1 MATSCQSALPPDAKV
16 YLISENSVIKYPKT
30 PPNPLIKKTPLN
42 PSWPAA
48 SWIRAVLYRLL
59 REAASHDPTQN
70 GSLYSLLLCL
80 ALFPHLHTH
89 HYPKLSY
96 LNLFI

>member
-16 YLISENSVIKYPKT
+16 YLISENNS
-30 PPNPLIKKTPLN
+30 LIKKTPLN

-48 SWIRAVLYRLL
+48 SWIWAVLYRLL

-89 HYPKLSY
+89 PYPKLSY